1 MSSCKD
7 CGQEPTTFDTC
18 SSYTGC
24 QWQVGFSERATARR
38 FWEHVRIASF
48 LTSLEPFD
56 SPGGRLVAMRWKWV
70 WSASPGRVLSKWA
83 GAGLSRCFVTA
94 CYSMFQH
101 IQHRTMSPMSPR
113 NASFAQKVRENL
125 EDCQAE
131 AQPANITTCD
141 LEANWRTHTH
151 EDLWFLI
158 VSMTAPITRIQG
170 YQYSDMK
177 CMSDCCRFVWKS
189 LQTQLALIWSSK
201 STMKRVQFAQ
211 TLNRWSRT
219 VGFPEAACR
228 FEAVQVWRLP
238 FQPEKLSAFPPRWKV
253 SKGQCKRLEQDW
265 NIRRLRTQFLR
276 AKEASSIKNLLE
288 HTSSVLLTR
297 YFKVWCS
304 PGCRWLPECWCR
316 SMTLTFS
323 CSRGDCSNLDGTHMK
338 SLWIT
343 FESTSILIWCY
354 WSVILAGSNVRPFLS
369 S

>member
-1 MSSCKD
+1 MPVASWLLRESHSEKILR
-7 CGQEPTTFDTC
+7 TC
-18 SSYTGC
+18 QNC
-24 QWQVGFSERATARR
+24 QFSHFSRTLWFTRWEIGRNAMEMGVVSESGPCTVKVGRCRT
-38 FWEHVRIASF
+38 V
-48 LTSLEPFD
+48 
-56 SPGGRLVAMRWKWV
+56 K
-70 WSASPGRVLSKWA
+70 VL
-83 GAGLSRCFVTA
+83 
-94 CYSMFQH
+94 CYSMLQH
-101 IQHRTMSPMSPR
+101 VSAYTTPYDVSNVSSERFLCTKSARKPGGLSSRGSASQHH
-113 NASFAQKVRENL
+113 
-125 EDCQAE
+125 
-131 AQPANITTCD
+131 D
-141 LEANWRTHTH
+141 LRSRGKLTHTHTH